1 MDGEDEHFESPTCCV
16 ELEPHERLHAALSW
30 SACSL
35 RRPPSFDVACI
46 FLSLKYAASI
56 PVCFIEVLSDLL
68 SADELP
74 PRIQV
79 SGTF

>member
-16 ELEPHERLHAALSW
+16 ELEPHERLAPVHFVAA
-30 SACSL
+30 
-35 RRPPSFDVACI
+35 RFEVACI
-46 FLSLKYAASI
+46 LLSLKYAASI
-56 PVCFIEVLSDLL
+56 PVCFIEVLNDFL